1 MASALFFYNANEIS
15 LDGKKFGNHIALQE
29 GCCFDDATNTIYEL
43 ISVEYTPL
51 TDSINV
57 VSLLATLSNQMSY
70 WCNFKSVSTIAEL
83 HTLVNE
89 TLIYCG
95 ENMARLYEADDFDD
109 YVLLLLETQE
119 LLKNQKVTE
128 KHLEYFVV
136 YEDDDEEL

>member
-51 TDSINV
+51 TDNINV
-57 VSLLATLSNQMSY
+57 VSLLATLSNQMAY

>member
-1 MASALFFYNANEIS
+1 MASALFSYNANEIS
-15 LDGKKFGNHIALQE
+15 LDGKKFGNHIALHE
-29 GCCFDDATNTIYEL
+29 GCCFDDVTNTQYEL

-57 VSLLATLSNQMSY
+57 ESLLATLADQMAY
-70 WCNFKSVSTIAEL
+70 WCNFKSVSTIAEI

-89 TLIYCG
+89 TIIYCG

-109 YVLLLLETQE
+109 YVLLLLETRK
-119 LLKNQKVTE
+119 LLQNQKVTE
-128 KHLEYFVV
+128 KHLKYFVV